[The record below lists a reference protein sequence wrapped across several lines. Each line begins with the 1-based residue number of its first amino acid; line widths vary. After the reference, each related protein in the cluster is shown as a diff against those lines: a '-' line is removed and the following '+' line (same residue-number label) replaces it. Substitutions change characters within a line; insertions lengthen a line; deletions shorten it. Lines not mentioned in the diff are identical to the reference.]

1 MSALTPPLKQ
11 TSVLRECVSY
21 VTDCGQL
28 PANLSGGRC
37 SAAALFGRFLP
48 MTGLVQAQACRG
60 LFDSRAPLRHPCLDP
75 FGIKDVNI
83 AALRS
88 QRCRTESRARAP
100 FRLNRNGALVSCF
113 DAFSSREPVS
123 TSLENA
129 RKPSSVSTIQP
140 NLIWANC
147 MIRTPSARVSSSH
160 SFDSRKIYLRRS
172 PADRR
177 LSRSSQ

>member
-75 FGIKDVNI
+75 FGIKDVNM
-83 AALRS
+83 ATPRS

-123 TSLENA
+123 T
-129 RKPSSVSTIQP
+129 PGSSPRACFAGKRSNSIH
-140 NLIWANC
+140 L
-147 MIRTPSARVSSSH
+147 MRGH
-160 SFDSRKIYLRRS
+160 SRRS
-172 PADRR
+172 QPVSPAVRCP
-177 LSRSSQ
+177 L